1 MKFKNF
7 TWSPENLISQT
18 KYIDLAN
25 RNPDTHV
32 FMFTDSIE
40 HNNQTDY
47 RGQITPATF
56 PPAQPCWITGMSDYS
71 ITDINSSRFDGLYKK
86 WFAIN
91 VSRLDPRI
99 VPIPIGVDT
108 HSDLAVKNE
117 NERVIYEVS
126 QSQKG
131 NADTL
136 AYMNFNVY
144 TWPQERAILDLYF
157 SELPWV
163 KSDVNKRIPY
173 QTYCENV
180 RAHKFTF
187 CPRGNGPDTHR
198 FWESIYL
205 GSIPIVLDYPEME
218 TFFSKLPCVKVKSWF
233 TVTQE
238 LLEIEYERISETDYD
253 FSIMRFPEW
262 EEKILNY
269 N

>member
-1 MKFKNF
+1 MRLREFI
-7 TWSPENLISQT
+7 WSPDDLISQT
-18 KYIDLAN
+18 KYIDLAK

-32 FMFTDSIE
+32 FIFTDSIE
-40 HNNQTDY
+40 HNTQTNY
-47 RGQITPATF
+47 RGQITPAVF
-56 PPAQPCWITGMSDYS
+56 PPPQPCWITGMSDYS
-71 ITDINSSRFDGLYKK
+71 IGSENSSRFDGLYKK
-86 WFAIN
+86 WYGIN
-91 VSRLDPRI
+91 VSRVDPRI
-99 VPIPIGVDT
+99 VPVPIGVDT
-108 HSDLAVKNE
+108 HSDLAVINE
-117 NERVIYEVS
+117 NERRIYEVS
-126 QSQKG
+126 RGEVSP
-131 NADTL
+131 ADTL

-157 SELPWV
+157 SELSWV

-205 GSIPIVLDYPEME
+205 GSIPIVLDYPEMQ

-253 FSIMRFPEW
+253 FSIMRYSEW
-262 EEKILNY
+262 EKQILSN
-269 N
+269 

>member
-1 MKFKNF
+1 MHFRDF
-7 TWSPENLISQT
+7 IWTLEDLITQT
-18 KYIDLAN
+18 KYINLAKK
-25 RNPDTHV
+25 RLDTHV

-40 HNNQTDY
+40 HNCQTDY
-47 RGQITPATF
+47 RGQIIPAIF
-56 PPAQPCWITGMSDYS
+56 PPPQLCWITGMSDYS
-71 ITDINSSRFDGLYKK
+71 ITSENSSRFDGLYKK

-91 VSRLDPRI
+91 VRRTDPRI
-99 VPIPIGVDT
+99 IPVPIGVDT
-108 HSDLAVKNE
+108 HSDLAVE
-117 NERVIYEVS
+117 NETERNIYRVSRSKVEPA
-126 QSQKG
+126 
-131 NADTL
+131 NTL

-144 TWPQERAILDLYF
+144 TYPQERAILDLYF
-157 SELPWV
+157 SKLPWI

-173 QTYCENV
+173 ETYCENL

-218 TFFSKLPCVKVKSWF
+218 TFFSKLPCLKVKSWL
-233 TVTQE
+233 TVTEE
-238 LLEIEYERISETDYD
+238 LLEIEYERILETDYD

-262 EEKILNY
+262 EDKILNY

>member
-1 MKFKNF
+1 MRFRDF
-7 TWSPENLISQT
+7 VWSPEDLISQT
-18 KYIDLAN
+18 KYINLAK
-25 RNPDTHV
+25 RNSDTHV

-40 HNNQTDY
+40 HNCQTGY
-47 RGQITPATF
+47 RGQITPPIF
-56 PPAQPCWITGMSDYS
+56 PPPQQCWITGMSDYS
-71 ITDINSSRFDGLYKK
+71 IGSENSSRFDGIYKK
-86 WFAIN
+86 WYGIN
-91 VSRLDPRI
+91 VSRIHPKI
-99 VPIPIGVDT
+99 VPVPIGVDT
-108 HSDLAVKNE
+108 HSDLAVE
-117 NERVIYEVS
+117 NEKIIYEVA
-126 QSQKG
+126 KAEVKA
-131 NADTL
+131 ADTL

-144 TWPQERAILDLYF
+144 TWPQERAILDLFF
-157 SELPWV
+157 SEHKWV

-180 RAHKFTF
+180 RGHKFTF

-205 GSIPIVLDYPEME
+205 GSIPIVLDYPEMQ

-262 EEKILNY
+262 EKQILSN
-269 N
+269 